1 MGVNPAGITFN
12 GLQSSWNGGSV
23 AQLNRASDY
32 GSEGCGFESRRN
44 HEDENDHPPKV
55 VIFLSRKEN
64 SKMAF
69 DTRFNMYQK
78 VYKALRISIV
88 S

>member
-1 MGVNPAGITFN
+1 
-12 GLQSSWNGGSV
+12 
-23 AQLNRASDY
+23 
-32 GSEGCGFESRRN
+32 
-44 HEDENDHPPKV
+44 V